1 MQRIFSKI
9 VIYIE
14 VWSGLEKSVI
24 YTPPSLTGEM
34 IFFFFFFFWGGGG
47 GGGWRHGV
55 TYGLNM
61 YFCTSV
67 TALTTSMLPQGQI
80 YCVSLNEAVAFRILC
95 P

>member
-14 VWSGLEKSVI
+14 VWSGLEKKCHI
-24 YTPPSLTGEM
+24 HPAKLDWRDD
-34 IFFFFFFFWGGGG
+34 FFFFFFFLGGGG